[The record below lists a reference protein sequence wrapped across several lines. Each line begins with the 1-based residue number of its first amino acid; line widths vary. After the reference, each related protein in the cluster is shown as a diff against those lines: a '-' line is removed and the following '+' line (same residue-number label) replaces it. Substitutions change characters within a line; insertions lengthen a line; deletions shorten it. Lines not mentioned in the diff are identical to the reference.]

1 MNDIKLNMPI
11 AGIGLGPA
19 AAVKGSVPDS
29 LLDNTWTI
37 FWKRLTYSDKEP
49 ISDKVKAWNQKLDQA
64 GGLGQIGSGG
74 TSPFYDFV
82 YYMKAAIERTGGTDS
97 TAIVKYMESNPYDGV
112 IASFDGITAKDH
124 STVKDGSISLG
135 VLSSWQPTDKV
146 FLKRPAGL

>member
-1 MNDIKLNMPI
+1 
-11 AGIGLGPA
+11 
-19 AAVKGSVPDS
+19 
-29 LLDNTWTI
+29 
-37 FWKRLTYSDKEP
+37 
-49 ISDKVKAWNQKLDQA
+49 
-64 GGLGQIGSGG
+64 
-74 TSPFYDFV
+74 
-82 YYMKAAIERTGGTDS
+82 MKAAIERTGGTDS